1 MQESEKAK
9 HEQPVNAL
17 YVFIAFLFCFLD
29 QDVSKVK
36 ISSVSLG
43 AMMEKSVICSLHK
56 FHY

>member
-43 AMMEKSVICSLHK
+43 AMMEKSVI
-56 FHY
+56 